1 MYDGRTVFGYNGL
14 DMEIS
19 LETISYLCRAA
30 QVVILHGLMRLGSAR
45 FVTMD
50 SLANAYSSVQQVI
63 GHVLTQTG

>member
-19 LETISYLCRAA
+19 LDTISYLCRAA

-50 SLANAYSSVQQVI
+50 SLANA
-63 GHVLTQTG
+63 